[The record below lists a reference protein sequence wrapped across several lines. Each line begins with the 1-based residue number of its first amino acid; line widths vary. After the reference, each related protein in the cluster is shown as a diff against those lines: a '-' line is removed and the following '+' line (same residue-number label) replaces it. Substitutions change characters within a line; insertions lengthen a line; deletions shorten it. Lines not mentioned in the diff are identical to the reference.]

1 MADIARNMTVAR
13 WLRAR
18 VETIMDMSDDYIY
31 AVLMGRGVMDDELT
45 VCDITE
51 KQRDLCLADLYYG
64 AAVSSIKTGTQ
75 GETDGG
81 WTHYIAIKNVANRE
95 GLLRMANDL
104 YAKWGEPLVD
114 NRPRVTLKSLY

>member
-18 VETIMDMSDDYIY
+18 VETIMDVSSDFIY
-31 AVLMGRGVMDDELT
+31 AVMMGRGITDDELT

-51 KQRDLCLADLYYG
+51 KQRDLCLADMYYG
-64 AAVSSIKTGTQ
+64 AAISSVKSGTQ

-81 WTHYIAIKNVANRE
+81 WTHYIAIKNATNRD
-95 GLLRMANDL
+95 GLLRLANDL

-114 NRPRVTLKSLY
+114 TRSKVTLKALY